1 MALQISEPPK
11 RNVLNVAVSR
21 TSYSELAEVC
31 RGWIANRRH
40 GAGEAKARYVCFLS
54 VHGIITA
61 RDDREV
67 GAILNAA
74 DVVAPDG
81 MPVVWAL
88 RSFGFRRQE
97 RVYGPTAMLRL
108 CEDAAQ
114 QGHRVFL
121 YGGTEESLQR
131 LGARLTAWFSGL
143 QIVGAYSPPFCPLTE
158 EEDERVV
165 RRILRS
171 DADIVFVGISTP
183 KQERWMYSHRD
194 RLPGVIL
201 AGVGAAFDFHAG
213 KVRQAPPWV
222 QKHGLEWLFRLLAE
236 PRRLW
241 HRYLVVTPRFLP
253 LWALQW
259 LACRIHGVTCQEL
272 TTKR

>member
-1 MALQISEPPK
+1 MTLQISKPPK
-11 RNVLNVAVSR
+11 RNVLNVGVSR
-21 TSYSELAEVC
+21 TSYSELSEVC
-31 RGWIANRRH
+31 RGWIANRRTGSG
-40 GAGEAKARYVCFLS
+40 GANARYVCFLS
-54 VHGIITA
+54 VHGLITA

-67 GAILNAA
+67 GVILNAA

-88 RSFGFRRQE
+88 RSFGVRTQE

-108 CEDAAQ
+108 CEDSAER
-114 QGHRVFL
+114 GHRLFL
-121 YGGTEESLQR
+121 YGGTEDSLEA
-131 LGARLTAWFSGL
+131 LGARLTARFPGL
-143 QIVGAYSPPFCPLTE
+143 QIVGAYSPPFRPLSD

-165 RRILRS
+165 RRIIES

-183 KQERWMYSHRD
+183 KQERWMFHHRD
-194 RLPGVIL
+194 RFPGVIL

-213 KVRQAPPWV
+213 KVRQAPPWI
-222 QKHGLEWLFRLLAE
+222 QRHGLEWLFRLWAE

-259 LACRIHGVTCQEL
+259 FDCRIHEVAGKESPA
-272 TTKR
+272 KH

>member
-1 MALQISEPPK
+1 MVAQLSGPPK
-11 RNVLNVAVSR
+11 SDVLNVAVSR
-21 TSYSELAEVC
+21 TSYSELTEVC
-31 RGWIANRRH
+31 RCWIAKRRL
-40 GAGEAKARYVCFLS
+40 GTGGSKARYVCFLS
-54 VHGIITA
+54 VHGIITS

-67 GAILNAA
+67 AGILNAA

-121 YGGTEESLQR
+121 YGGTQDSLEA
-131 LGARLTAWFSGL
+131 LVARLSATFPGL
-143 QIVGAYSPPFCPLTE
+143 PIAGAYSPPFRPLTD
-158 EEDERVV
+158 EEDESVV
-165 RRILRS
+165 RRIVQS

-183 KQERWMYSHRD
+183 KQERWMFSHRD
-194 RLPGVIL
+194 RLPGMIL
-201 AGVGAAFDFHAG
+201 TGVGAAFDFHAG
-213 KVRQAPPWV
+213 KVRQAPPWI
-222 QKHGLEWLFRLLAE
+222 QKHGLEWLFRLWAE

-241 HRYLVVTPRFLP
+241 RRYLVTTPRFLP

-259 LACRIHGVTCQEL
+259 LHCRIH
-272 TTKR
+272 

>member
-1 MALQISEPPK
+1 MTSPTFEPPK
-11 RNVLNVAVSR
+11 QTVLNVGVSR
-21 TSYSELAEVC
+21 TNYTELTEVC
-31 RGWIANRRH
+31 RGWIANRRS
-40 GAGEAKARYVCFLS
+40 GAGGASARYMCFLS
-54 VHGIITA
+54 VHGLITA

-67 GAILNAA
+67 RIILNAA

-88 RSFGFRRQE
+88 RSFGIRAQE

-108 CEDAAQ
+108 CEDAARH
-114 QGHRVFL
+114 GHRLFL
-121 YGGTEESLQR
+121 YGGTEHSLQALR
-131 LGARLTAWFSGL
+131 ACLTARFPGL
-143 QIVGAYSPPFCPLTE
+143 QIVGAYSPPFRPLTE

-165 RRILRS
+165 ERIIQS

-183 KQERWMYSHRD
+183 KQERWMFHHRD
-194 RLPGVIL
+194 RFPGVIL

-213 KVRQAPPWV
+213 KVRQAPPWI
-222 QKHGLEWLFRLLAE
+222 QKHGLEWLFRLWAE

-253 LWALQW
+253 LWAVQW
-259 LACRIHGVTCQEL
+259 FDCRIHSTAL
-272 TTKR
+272 KAAPAKD